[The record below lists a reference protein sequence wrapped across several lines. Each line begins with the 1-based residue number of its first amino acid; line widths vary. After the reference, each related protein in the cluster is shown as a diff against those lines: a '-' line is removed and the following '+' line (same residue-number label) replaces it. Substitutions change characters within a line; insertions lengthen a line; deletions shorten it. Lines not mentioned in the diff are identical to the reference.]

1 VLNGCCLSL
10 AQLVK
15 FLVVKLIHPDSNIR
29 FGMSIAFMTNYY
41 FSGTRRPRRQRN
53 ALSDRLRESQDQ
65 SAQSFEG
72 AHRDR
77 VYVRVFIEMSIYVCI
92 SIYV

>member
-53 ALSDRLRESQDQ
+53 ALSDRLRET
-65 SAQSFEG
+65 
-72 AHRDR
+72 HRGR
-77 VYVRVFIEMSIYVCI
+77 VYVRVFIEMSICVCI